1 MRSPWKRLNPTEP
14 SSGSEELS
22 IGLLWIMSLGHNS
35 GNKQSPVGV
44 SVWEGWQ
51 VTWMAINMGW
61 MSARDFGS
69 GEIPAEGSRGDQGEE
84 ITRRPSGISV
94 AQRFRFCTVG
104 TGEWLA
110 SSAYRLKFIYFTI
123 HSQYFP
129 FFITIFE
136 KKQQHSTLLCS
147 QNLLTTPWR
156 EVVKI
161 CNYYTY
167 LKRNND

>member
-1 MRSPWKRLNPTEP
+1 METSQPHRTQLRVWGAFNWITVDNVTGTQQWKQTEP
-14 SSGSEELS
+14 S
-22 IGLLWIMSLGHNS
+22 
-35 GNKQSPVGV
+35 GV

-61 MSARDFGS
+61 MSARDFGR

-94 AQRFRFCTVG
+94 TQIFRFCTVG

-129 FFITIFE
+129 FFIT
-136 KKQQHSTLLCS
+136 KK
-147 QNLLTTPWR
+147 TTTIDF
-156 EVVKI
+156 VVLAEFVDYSVTRSSK
-161 CNYYTY
+161 NM
-167 LKRNND
+167 

>member
-61 MSARDFGS
+61 MSVR
-69 GEIPAEGSRGDQGEE
+69 EIPAEGCRGDQGEE

-129 FFITIFE
+129 FFITVFE
-136 KKQQHSTLLCS
+136 KNNRLCCA
-147 QNLLTTPWR
+147 R
-156 EVVKI
+156 RI
-161 CNYYTY
+161 CWV
-167 LKRNND
+167 LRDEK